1 MIQRPRRTARDP
13 FHHPD
18 EDEVSYEMM
27 LEAMAMCRREVQA
40 FRAKCGARNPAFREA
55 QALIEQID
63 AVARLSRISGAE
75 NVVAGDDAAKW
86 AGH

>member
-18 EDEVSYEMM
+18 QDEVSYEMM

-40 FRAKCGARNPAFREA
+40 FRAQCGARNPAFREA
-55 QALIEQID
+55 QALVEQID
-63 AVARLSRISGAE
+63 AVARLSRVAGAE
-75 NVVAGDDAAKW
+75 QIVSKDEVSKQV
-86 AGH
+86 GH